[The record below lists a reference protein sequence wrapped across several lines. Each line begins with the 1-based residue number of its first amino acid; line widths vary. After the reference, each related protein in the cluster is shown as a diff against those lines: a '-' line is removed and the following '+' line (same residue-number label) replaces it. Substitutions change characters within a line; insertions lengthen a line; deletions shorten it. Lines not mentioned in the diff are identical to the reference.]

1 MIFNK
6 HSELEGQHA
15 LLSASKHTWIKYD
28 DKTLDDFVI
37 SEQAKSRGT
46 KLHEYAQMAIEEG
59 IKQRGTK
66 QTLNAFINDA
76 IGYRMK
82 SEQVLFYS
90 YYCFGTAD
98 AIGFRNNKLRIF
110 DLKTGLKVKASMDQL
125 KIYAALFCLEY
136 NHDPHD
142 IEIELRIYQF
152 DEVRMEIGD
161 PEEIAHIM
169 DVIVRFDKRIEELSR
184 EES

>member
-28 DKTLDDFVI
+28 NKSFDDFII
-37 SEQAKSRGT
+37 SEQAKTRGT

-90 YYCFGTAD
+90 YYCFGSAD
-98 AIGFRNNKLRIF
+98 AIGFRNNRLRIF

-136 NHDPHD
+136 GYEPYD

-152 DEVRMEIGD
+152 DEVRAEMAEPDEIKNIMETI
-161 PEEIAHIM
+161 I
-169 DVIVRFDKRIEELSR
+169 RFDKRIEELTR
-184 EES
+184 EEP

>member
-28 DKTLDDFVI
+28 DKTLDEFVI
-37 SEQAKSRGT
+37 SEQAKTRGT
-46 KLHEYAQMAIEEG
+46 ILHQYAQIAIEQG

-66 QTLNAFINDA
+66 QTLMAFINDA

-98 AIGFRNNKLRIF
+98 AIGFRGNRLRIF

-136 NHDPHD
+136 AHDPHD
-142 IEIELRIYQF
+142 IDIELRIYQF
-152 DEVRMEIGD
+152 DEIRAEIGD
-161 PEEIAHIM
+161 PDEIMHIM
-169 DVIVRFDKRIEELSR
+169 DTIVRFDKRIEELSR
-184 EES
+184 EE

>member
-28 DKTLDDFVI
+28 NKTLDEFII
-37 SEQAKSRGT
+37 SEQAKTRGT
-46 KLHEYAQMAIEEG
+46 RLHEYAQMAIEEG

-136 NHDPHD
+136 NHDPQD

-161 PEEIAHIM
+161 PEEIARIM

>member
-15 LLSASKHTWIKYD
+15 LLSASKHAWIKYD
-28 DKTLDDFVI
+28 NIRLEEWI
-37 SEQAKSRGT
+37 RSEQAKSRGT
-46 KLHEYAQMAIEEG
+46 ELHEFASQAIKLG
-59 IKQRGTK
+59 IKLKGSR
-66 QTLNAFINDA
+66 QTLPAFVNDA
-76 IGYRMK
+76 IGYRMA

-98 AIGFRNNKLRIF
+98 AISFRNNKLMIF
-110 DLKTGLKVKASMDQL
+110 DLKTGLKLKASMDQL

-136 NHDPHD
+136 GYDPHN

-152 DEVRMEIGD
+152 DEVRVEMGDATEI
-161 PEEIAHIM
+161 ESIM
-169 DVIVRFDKRIEELSR
+169 DTIVNFDKKIKELER
-184 EES
+184 EEV

>member
-15 LLSASKHTWIKYD
+15 LLSASKHSWIGYD
-28 DKTLDDFVI
+28 NIKLDEFI
-37 SEQAKSRGT
+37 RSEQAKQKGT
-46 KLHEYAQMAIEEG
+46 ELHEFASQAIKLG
-59 IKQRGTK
+59 VKLRGTK
-66 QTLNAFINDA
+66 QTLNSFVNDA
-76 IGYRMK
+76 IGYRME

-98 AIGFRNNKLRIF
+98 AISFRNNLLRIF

-142 IEIELRIYQF
+142 IQIEMRIYQF
-152 DEVRMEIGD
+152 DDIRIEEGDADEI
-161 PEEIAHIM
+161 EHIM
-169 DVIVRFDKRIEELSR
+169 NIIKKFDQRIEELKR
-184 EES
+184 EEP

>member
-1 MIFNK
+1 MDEFI
-6 HSELEGQHA
+6 
-15 LLSASKHTWIKYD
+15 
-28 DKTLDDFVI
+28 I
-37 SEQAKSRGT
+37 SEQAKTRGT
-46 KLHEYAQMAIEEG
+46 RLHEYAQMAIEEG

-136 NHDPHD
+136 NHDPQD

-161 PEEIAHIM
+161 PEEIARIM

>member
-1 MIFNK
+1 MIFNR

-28 DKTLDDFVI
+28 NIRLDEWI
-37 SEQAKSRGT
+37 RSEQAKEQGT
-46 KLHEYAQMAIEEG
+46 ELHLYAQLAIKNG

-66 QTLNAFINDA
+66 QTLQAFINDA
-76 IGYRMK
+76 IGYRMS
-82 SEQVLFYS
+82 SEVVLFYS

-98 AIGFRNNKLRIF
+98 AIGFRNNKLRIH

-136 NHDPHD
+136 EYNPHD
-142 IEIELRIYQF
+142 IDIELRIYQF
-152 DEVRMEIGD
+152 DEVRAEIGD
-161 PEEIAHIM
+161 PVEIAHSM
-169 DVIVRFDKRIEELSR
+169 DVIVNFDKRIKELKR
-184 EES
+184 EEP

>member
-1 MIFNK
+1 M
-6 HSELEGQHA
+6 
-15 LLSASKHTWIKYD
+15 
-28 DKTLDDFVI
+28 
-37 SEQAKSRGT
+37 
-46 KLHEYAQMAIEEG
+46 HEYAQIAITQG

-66 QTLNAFINDA
+66 QTLMAFINDS

-90 YYCFGTAD
+90 YSCFGTAD
-98 AIGFRNNKLRIF
+98 SIGFRNNRLRIF

-152 DEVRMEIGD
+152 DEVRAEMADPDEIS
-161 PEEIAHIM
+161 HMM
-169 DVIVRFDKRIEELSR
+169 DTIVRFDKRIEELTR